1 MKTSLNVEH
10 SFHCKNEKNLKV
22 TAPIEVNISSS
33 NPTNMVKKEIDC
45 EHNLFSKNVT
55 CSEIEN
61 MMPLEYVKVEISDDN
76 IGIET
81 NHNVIKFT
89 TLCEGRSSCN
99 EGSGSYLSPEKPEI
113 TPKIEEVDQVVTDT
127 ALGVKGAQRRR
138 GRKTLKISLCFLC
151 FRLTENSVSKEHTK
165 LTLDKCTIRTR
176 SKTNPKRELP
186 MVRYVDTIDVKRRT
200 KKCSIMENKTKT
212 AMTQLNMIFQKE
224 LEKYK
229 LTTFV
234 DDADSACPVCGKIF
248 SNKNHLNSHVKLHSG
263 IKPHKCEI
271 CTKSFARKGDLAIHV
286 RRHTGERPYGCVHC
300 QKTFVEKSHLL
311 RHIRSHTGDKS
322 HVCTVCGSAFTERAG
337 LVKHLR
343 SHTGE
348 RPHLCQVRDTLLY
361 FKTFSPKYPP
371 RCRSW
376 LTALVVLS
384 STTEDGEIEAFA
396 QREFLARHSRTHTGE
411 RPFSCPVCGKA
422 FSDRSTA
429 VKHTKLHAGLR
440 PYTCPICNRS
450 FSQKQH
456 LTGHLR
462 THAGDRPWGCSTCD
476 KKFGRKSDLVV
487 HSRRH
492 TGERPHACEAC
503 GKTFLDRSHLSRH
516 SKVHTGAKPHVCH
529 FCGRCFS
536 EKGHLDGHLRVHTG
550 EKPYACD
557 ICRRSFADRGT
568 LVNHMRIHT
577 GERPFVCGVCEK
589 AFAQKGSLLKH
600 ERIHSGERPWTCSY
614 CGKSFADKGYFVK
627 HSRLHTGE
635 NVHTC
640 DLCGKFFAQR
650 CHLVRHSKVH
660 GGERTADLPPANMT
674 RKNLA

>member
-1 MKTSLNVEH
+1 MKTSSSLSLNVEH
-10 SFHCKNEKNLKV
+10 SFHSKNEKNFKV
-22 TAPIEVNISSS
+22 TAPIEVNISSCNPTIS
-33 NPTNMVKKEIDC
+33 SCSPTNMVKKEIDC

-89 TLCEGRSSCN
+89 TLCEGRSISN
-99 EGSGSYLSPEKPEI
+99 EGSGSYLSPDKPEI
-113 TPKIEEVDQVVTDT
+113 TPKIEEVDQVVTD
-127 ALGVKGAQRRR
+127 AAVAWRPGQ
-138 GRKTLKISLCFLC
+138 SLAPWGSPE
-151 FRLTENSVSKEHTK
+151 LTENAASKEHTK

-186 MVRYVDTIDVKRRT
+186 IVRYVDTIAVKRRT
-200 KKCSIMENKTKT
+200 KKCNIMENKTKT

-229 LTTFV
+229 LTTFA
-234 DDADSACPVCGKIF
+234 DDADSACPVCSKIF
-248 SNKNHLNSHVKLHSG
+248 SNKNHLNSHIKLHSG
-263 IKPHKCEI
+263 IKPHKCET

-348 RPHLCQVRDTLLY
+348 RPHLCQICG
-361 FKTFSPKYPP
+361 K
-371 RCRSW
+371 
-376 LTALVVLS
+376 
-384 STTEDGEIEAFA
+384 AFA

-411 RPFSCPVCGKA
+411 RPFSCPVCSKS

-440 PYTCPICNRS
+440 PYTCPICNRC

-536 EKGHLDGHLRVHTG
+536 EKGH
-550 EKPYACD
+550 
-557 ICRRSFADRGT
+557 S
-568 LVNHMRIHT
+568 
-577 GERPFVCGVCEK
+577 
-589 AFAQKGSLLKH
+589 
-600 ERIHSGERPWTCSY
+600 
-614 CGKSFADKGYFVK
+614 
-627 HSRLHTGE
+627 
-635 NVHTC
+635 
-640 DLCGKFFAQR
+640 
-650 CHLVRHSKVH
+650 
-660 GGERTADLPPANMT
+660 
-674 RKNLA
+674 